1 MKSVES
7 SFRVC
12 GAGISLSDL
21 SLLVGKVFVRNLS
34 IVRTSL
40 ICWDKS
46 GGGLKCLKTM

>member
-21 SLLVGKVFVRNLS
+21 SLLVRK
-34 IVRTSL
+34 SL
-40 ICWDKS
+40 RSKS
-46 GGGLKCLKTM
+46 FDCSHESYLLG

>member
-21 SLLVGKVFVRNLS
+21 SLLVGKVFVR
-34 IVRTSL
+34 TSL